1 MKNNNKKKNAFKDFL
16 VFRKM
21 ITPIIIQIIFW
32 LSVICCIGFGIYT
45 IVEPWDLGLDEG
57 TGVWLGIIIIVIGP
71 LILRMQME
79 LVILFFRINE
89 TLTEIKNK
97 ITKI

>member
-1 MKNNNKKKNAFKDFL
+1 MKNNIKNTFKDFL

-21 ITPIIIQIIFW
+21 ITPIIIQILFW
-32 LSVICCIGFGIYT
+32 LSVIGCIGFGIY
-45 IVEPWDLGLDEG
+45 IIAEPWDFDLDEG
-57 TGVWLGIIIIVIGP
+57 TGVLVGILLIVLGP
-71 LILRMQME
+71 LLLRIQME

-97 ITKI
+97 ITQT

>member
-1 MKNNNKKKNAFKDFL
+1 MKQRKKSVFKDFL

-21 ITPIIIQIIFW
+21 ITPIIIQILFW
-32 LSVICCIGFGIYT
+32 LSVIGCIGFGIY
-45 IVEPWDLGLDEG
+45 IIAEPWGFDLDEG
-57 TGVWLGIIIIVIGP
+57 TGVFVGILLIVLGP
-71 LILRMQME
+71 LFLRIQME

-97 ITKI
+97 ITKT